1 MPLTSGT
8 SRRFGIVLRFYYSD
22 GTEGEEVASFNPDCN
37 SQNDWQYLSLRAVA
51 KKAYTS
57 MRILMVYES
66 NANVVYYDGIQL
78 YKEEFG
84 HSYSVVL

>member
-22 GTEGEEVASFNPDCN
+22 GTEDEEIANVNPDCS

-51 KKAYTS
+51 KKS
-57 MRILMVYES
+57 VYLH
-66 NANVVYYDGIQL
+66 ADRVALWQVPL
-78 YKEEFG
+78 
-84 HSYSVVL
+84 